1 MTAKCSNCND
11 VGYTYHGTHKDT
23 SRVWE
28 PCACPAGMPWR
39 EVAVAEEHPP
49 PCIDCGAAA
58 QVMILS
64 IRPRCKACER
74 KDNDLRRARM
84 EVWS

>member
-1 MTAKCSNCND
+1 MMCELC
-11 VGYTYHGTHKDT
+11 KDRGVLLP
-23 SRVWE
+23 SKQKPNGPVWE
-28 PCACPAGMPWR
+28 PCHCPAGMPWR
-39 EVAVAEEHPP
+39 EVAVAESDPP
-49 PCIDCGAAA
+49 ACINCGAVAE
-58 QVMILS
+58 VMMLS